1 MEVVTEG
8 KRSMKY
14 LVLAISFL
22 TVSAA
27 AYAGD
32 GLDLPLRMSLDEEP
46 RVRQDVET
54 DRQRPDDT
62 ATLTPMEFFYRH
74 SELEAGVMYTDF
86 SNDLALKS
94 HAGFYVRYGVEVL
107 PHISLHMT
115 YRFNEFGNGP
125 TTPTTED
132 VRLQAL
138 FFGAGLHIPLH
149 PEFAFVAGAGI
160 GPMWWDSS
168 VVRNELGF
176 GLTGEAALT
185 ARLWEMLRLKA
196 GLVLDGVNTDFHQKS
211 TGWSLNLS
219 YLVGFEIGL

>member
-1 MEVVTEG
+1 
-8 KRSMKY
+8 MKT
-14 LVLAISFL
+14 LALAFTFL
-22 TVSAA
+22 TTSAA

-32 GLDLPLRMSLDEEP
+32 EAFLPLAMSLDEP
-46 RVRQDVET
+46 RERQDVEN
-54 DRQRPDDT
+54 DRQRPDNDSS
-62 ATLTPMEFFYRH
+62 LTPMEFVYRY

-86 SNDLALKS
+86 SSDLQLKS
-94 HAGFYVRYGVEVL
+94 HLGFYVRYGVEIL
-107 PHISLHMT
+107 PHISLHLT
-115 YRFNEFGNGP
+115 YRYNEFGNGP

-149 PEFAFVAGAGI
+149 REFAFVAAAGI

-168 VVRNELGF
+168 VVKNEIGV

-211 TGWSLNLS
+211 TTWSLNLS
-219 YLVGFEIGL
+219 YLVGVEIGM